1 MYPLFSPIKNCKPMS
16 PLFKE
21 NFEYNYICIEST
33 TVKNILY
40 CLGIE
45 DCCGYL
51 DFVLILDVRVDSS
64 RIIKSM

>member
-1 MYPLFSPIKNCKPMS
+1 MS
-16 PLFKE
+16 SLFKE
-21 NFEYNYICIEST
+21 NHEYNHICIELT
-33 TVKNILY
+33 TVKKKY

-64 RIIKSM
+64 RIIKSR